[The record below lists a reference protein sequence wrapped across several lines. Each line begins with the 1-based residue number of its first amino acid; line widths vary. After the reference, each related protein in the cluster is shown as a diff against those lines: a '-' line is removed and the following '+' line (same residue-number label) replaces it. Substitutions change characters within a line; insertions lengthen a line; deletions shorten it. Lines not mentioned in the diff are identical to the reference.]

1 MLAQSLVGTVL
12 AGKYRVDRVLGA
24 GGMGVVVGAT
34 HIELDDRV
42 AIKVLKPETAR
53 HRESVQRFLRE
64 GKIAARL
71 ESEHVARVRDVG
83 RLDDGT
89 PFLVMELLSG
99 EDLQACLARSGP
111 LPVESVV
118 DLALQ
123 ACEALAEAH
132 AAGIVHRDLK
142 PSNMFVTRRR
152 NGEPCLKLLDFGI
165 SKLTDASEPAAV
177 TQAAAV
183 FGSPRY
189 MSPEQ
194 LLSTTGVDSRTDV
207 WSLAVAMYE
216 LLAGVPPFR
225 GATLASVHLAI
236 LNDSPAPL
244 DGVRPDVPGDL
255 ARTIDDALA
264 KERAARTPTI
274 GDFAD
279 ALARHA
285 SPLGL
290 AALETLRFTQASRHA
305 HARSATGAAPPPTLA
320 RGGPSTPARGEPS
333 TPARDGSPRERD
345 VPPSEKHGDDGARRA
360 LGPAAGDGRETRT
373 QTRGPFPLAAQ
384 PPLDAPPP
392 AEAPDRA
399 LAPHP
404 VHPTTL
410 GNFAG
415 GAATP
420 SATSGGRAVAAA
432 AVGLLVLAGAIATGL
447 VWTRRAP
454 PRSLAGEPMS
464 VTSTAPP
471 TTAPPAT
478 TPLAPIVIAPPPP
491 VSAELAPSGSADAP
505 APVSRRRAIGPRPTA
520 SARPLPLPDDRR

>member
-12 AGKYRVDRVLGA
+12 ADKYRVDRVIGA
-24 GGMGVVVGAT
+24 GGMGVVVAAT
-34 HIELDDRV
+34 HIELDDQV

-89 PFLVMELLSG
+89 PFLVMELLAG
-99 EDLQACLARSGP
+99 EDLQARLARSGP
-111 LPVESVV
+111 LPIESGV

-123 ACEALAEAH
+123 ACEALSEAH
-132 AAGIVHRDLK
+132 AEGIVHRDLK

-165 SKLTDASEPAAV
+165 SKLTDASEEAAV

-216 LLAGVPPFR
+216 LFAGVPPFR
-225 GATLASVHLAI
+225 GTTLASVHLAI

-244 DGVRPDVPGDL
+244 DLVRPDVPAGL

-274 GDFAD
+274 ADFAA
-279 ALARHA
+279 ALAPHA
-285 SPLGL
+285 SPIGL
-290 AALETLRFTQASRHA
+290 AALETLRFTQAARRARAEHA
-305 HARSATGAAPPPTLA
+305 TS
-320 RGGPSTPARGEPS
+320 ARGERAPS
-333 TPARDGSPRERD
+333 GGE
-345 VPPSEKHGDDGARRA
+345 VPPSEGRGDDGARRA
-360 LGPAAGDGRETRT
+360 LGPAASDGRETRT
-373 QTRGPFPLAAQ
+373 QTRGPSPLALAAQ
-384 PPLDAPPP
+384 PLLQAPPRAQATLDHAPPP
-392 AEAPDRA
+392 DP
-399 LAPHP
+399 P
-404 VHPTTL
+404 HPTTL

-415 GAATP
+415 GAAPP
-420 SATSGGRAVAAA
+420 SAASGGLTLAGA
-432 AVGLLVLAGAIATGL
+432 AVGLLVLAGAIATG
-447 VWTRRAP
+447 VAWTRRAP
-454 PRSLAGEPMS
+454 PRPLAGEPTS
-464 VTSTAPP
+464 VTANAPTAP
-471 TTAPPAT
+471 A
-478 TPLAPIVIAPPPP
+478 PLAPIVIAPTSPAS
-491 VSAELAPSGSADAP
+491 VDVAPSGSAATPP
-505 APVSRRRAIGPRPTA
+505 APISRRRAIAPRPTA
-520 SARPLPLPDDRR
+520 APRPLPLPDDRR